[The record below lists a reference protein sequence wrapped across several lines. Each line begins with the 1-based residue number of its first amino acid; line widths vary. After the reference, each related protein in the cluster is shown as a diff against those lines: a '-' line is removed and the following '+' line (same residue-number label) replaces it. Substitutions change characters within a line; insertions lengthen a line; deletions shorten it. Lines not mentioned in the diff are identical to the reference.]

1 MPPISLLGDVDMAI
15 PVPPFKNKEH
25 HRGAFIVLKTMRE
38 QHVLTDVAISAGSK
52 EIRAHRAVLASASP
66 YFYAMFTAD
75 LSESK
80 QEVVTLKE
88 VDPDAL
94 ELLIE
99 YCYTAEVPINEE
111 NVQTLLPAAGLLQL
125 NDVIN
130 ACCEF
135 LKSQLHPT
143 NCLGIR
149 LFADMHS
156 CRDLMQAAHSYIE
169 QHFTEV
175 MSCEEFLQ
183 LSAESIIEFIASD
196 RLSVPSED
204 KVFEAVIAW
213 VNYDVA
219 NRDSSLP
226 KLIEYVRL
234 PLLPRD
240 YLIERVETEPLIKR
254 SFACKDF
261 LIEALKYHLVPRFQ
275 RSYIQ
280 SPRTRSRAPFGFP
293 KVLYVVGGQAPKAI
307 RSVECYDFQFEKWYN
322 SADMHS
328 RRCRAGVAVLN
339 GLIYCVGGFNGSL
352 RVRTVDC
359 YDPRKDEWRP
369 IASMEARR
377 STLGAAVLNG
387 LLYAVGGFD
396 GTAGLNSCE
405 AYDPRSNEWRQVPA
419 MSVRRSS
426 VGVGVLRGMLYAVG
440 GYDGASR
447 QCLNSVERYD
457 PTRNEW
463 TMVADMTV
471 KRSGAGVGVLGGL
484 LYAVGGHD
492 GPHVRKSVEYYNIE
506 NNTWTSVADMSMARR
521 NAGVTTIDGVIY
533 VVGGDDGTNN
543 LATVEIYNPR
553 NDEWMTM
560 PAQMSTGRSYAGL
573 VHIDKVYPTNREGNG
588 NSQNANSGP
597 FNK

>member
-1 MPPISLLGDVDMAI
+1 MSLLGDIELNI
-15 PVPPFKNKEH
+15 PAPPYENKGH
-25 HRGAFIVLKTMRE
+25 YKWAFGVLNTMRH
-38 QHVLTDVAISAGSK
+38 QGVLTDVAVLAGNR
-52 EIRAHRAVLASASP
+52 EIKAHRAVLASASP

-75 LSESK
+75 LSESR
-80 QEVVTLKE
+80 QEVVTIRE
-88 VDPDAL
+88 VDPLAL
-94 ELLIE
+94 ELLID
-99 YCYTAEVPINEE
+99 YCYTAEVPVNEE

-125 NDVIN
+125 VDVSN
-130 ACCEF
+130 ACCDF

-149 LFADMHS
+149 AFADMHS
-156 CRDLMQAAHSYIE
+156 CRDLLNAAHSYIE
-169 QHFTEV
+169 QHFAEV
-175 MSCEEFLQ
+175 VTCEEFLQ
-183 LSAESIIEFIASD
+183 LPAESIIEFISSD
-196 RLSVPSED
+196 KLTVQSED

-213 VNYDVA
+213 VNYDIA
-219 NRDSSLP
+219 KRESSLP
-226 KLIEYVRL
+226 KLMEYVRL

-275 RSYIQ
+275 RNFIQ
-280 SPRTRSRAPFGFP
+280 SPRTRTRAPIGFP

-369 IASMEARR
+369 VASMEARR

-396 GTAGLNSCE
+396 GTTGLNNCE
-405 AYDPRSNEWRQVPA
+405 AYDPRSNEWRQLQP

-426 VGVGVLRGMLYAVG
+426 VGVGVLRGHLYAVG

-457 PTRNEW
+457 PNRKEW
-463 TMVADMTV
+463 TMVADMMV
-471 KRSGAGVGVLGGL
+471 KRSGAGVGVLGGF

-492 GPHVRKSVEYYNIE
+492 GPHVRKSAEYYNPE
-506 NNTWTSVADMSMARR
+506 NNTWASAADMSMARR
-521 NAGVTTIDGVIY
+521 NAGVTMIDGLLY

-553 NDEWMTM
+553 NDEWTTMT
-560 PAQMSTGRSYAGL
+560 AQMSTGRSYAGL
-573 VHIDKVYPTNREGNG
+573 VHIDKVYPTNRESPSNG
-588 NSQNANSGP
+588 SNGKASPYTQ
-597 FNK
+597 

>member
-1 MPPISLLGDVDMAI
+1 
-15 PVPPFKNKEH
+15 
-25 HRGAFIVLKTMRE
+25 
-38 QHVLTDVAISAGSK
+38 
-52 EIRAHRAVLASASP
+52 
-66 YFYAMFTAD
+66 
-75 LSESK
+75 
-80 QEVVTLKE
+80 
-88 VDPDAL
+88 VDPNAL
-94 ELLIE
+94 ELLID
-99 YCYTAEVPINEE
+99 YCYTAEVPVNED

-125 NDVIN
+125 TDVSN

-149 LFADMHS
+149 AFADLHS
-156 CRDLMQAAHSYIE
+156 CHDLLQAAHSYIE
-169 QHFTEV
+169 QHFTDV
-175 MSCEEFLQ
+175 VSCEEFLQ
-183 LSAESIIEFIASD
+183 LPSESIIEFISSD
-196 RLSVPSED
+196 KLTVQSED

-219 NRDSSLP
+219 NREASLP
-226 KLIEYVRL
+226 KLMEYVRL

-275 RSYIQ
+275 RNFIQ
-280 SPRTRSRAPFGFP
+280 SPRTRSRLPIGFP

-307 RSVECYDFQFEKWYN
+307 RSVECYDFQFEKWYS

-405 AYDPRSNEWRQVPA
+405 VYDPRSSEWRPVPS

-426 VGVGVLRGMLYAVG
+426 VGVGVLRGNLYAVG

-447 QCLNSVERYD
+447 QCLSSVERYD
-457 PTRNEW
+457 PNRKEW
-463 TMVADMTV
+463 SMVADMMV
-471 KRSGAGVGVLGGL
+471 KRSGAGVGVIGGF

-492 GPHVRKSVEYYNIE
+492 GPHVRKSAEYYNPDT
-506 NNTWTSVADMSMARR
+506 NTWTAVPDMSMPRR
-521 NAGVTTIDGVIY
+521 NAGVTTIEGILY

-543 LATVEIYNPR
+543 LATVEMYNPR
-553 NDEWMTM
+553 NEEWTTM
-560 PAQMSTGRSYAGL
+560 LAQMSTGRSYAGL
-573 VHIDKVYPTNREGNG
+573 VHIDKVYPTNRES
-588 NSQNANSGP
+588 NSVASIRTPSPYNH
-597 FNK
+597 